1 MLRWDCGHSTKKIL
15 VLGFLSDG
23 LIPNDVPLFKIPF
36 RVQVHN
42 APAGCRFYVREGSL
56 NIANSIGEFLE
67 YDANNNSNLWK
78 LYMRIR
84 VIPDVRNSLKR
95 TIKIKKLRSELKEVQ
110 LKYKKLK
117 TSCYPCGHVGSHK
130 LFLTSF
136 SQWSLTMVLFFSVR
150 FHFNFDRL
158 NIVVFIHQSTIIIIK

>member
-136 SQWSLTMVLFFSVR
+136 SQ
-150 FHFNFDRL
+150 
-158 NIVVFIHQSTIIIIK
+158 

>member
-1 MLRWDCGHSTKKIL
+1 MLRWDGGHSTKKIL

-84 VIPDVRNSLKR
+84 VILDVRNSLKR

-117 TSCYPCGHVGSHK
+117 TSCYPCGHVGSHISFFDK
-130 LFLTSF
+130 LFSMEFDNGSF
-136 SQWSLTMVLFFSVR
+136 FTVR

-158 NIVVFIHQSTIIIIK
+158 NIVVFIH